1 MKFISAFLLVF
12 LFWSCNDKVTYE
24 KPEDLIDKE
33 KMTDLLYEMHIAI
46 GTSNIKNIHLEK
58 NRNYMSL
65 VYEKYG
71 VDSTQFANS
80 NLYYTSN
87 IIEYEEIYEE
97 VERRLDTLRNYHQA
111 LLDSINGVEPAAK
124 NRGVPKIKDSLDQGA
139 LNKN

>member
-1 MKFISAFLLVF
+1 MKIFSAFLMIL

-24 KPEDLIDKE
+24 KPEDLIGKE

-46 GTSNIKNIHLEK
+46 GTSNLRNIHLEK
-58 NRNYMSL
+58 NRNYLSL

-71 VDSTQFANS
+71 VDSTQFATS

-97 VERRLDTLRNYHQA
+97 VERRLDTLKNYHQA
-111 LLDSINGVEPAAK
+111 IMDSINGYQTNQRKEAIEK
-124 NRGVPKIKDSLDQGA
+124 NKDSLNQVF
-139 LNKN
+139 KNRN